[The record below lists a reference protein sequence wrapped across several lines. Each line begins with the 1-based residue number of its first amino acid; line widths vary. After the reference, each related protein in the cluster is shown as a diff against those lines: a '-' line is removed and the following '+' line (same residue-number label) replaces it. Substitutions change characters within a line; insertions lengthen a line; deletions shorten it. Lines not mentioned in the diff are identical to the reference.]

1 MVTSLGPDDEVT
13 NLARLLWIG
22 RDPVEFDLVAGALR
36 DAEIPANSEQG
47 LGGLV
52 GSLLNS
58 ESKIQVLRDDFVR
71 ALEIAGT
78 AIASRRAGRRTTQ
91 ICHACSKECSAA
103 LTTCPFCEAVLIVER
118 EKSSETSADTTATA
132 SVDRQYCALCDAIYS
147 QEYER
152 CTVCGI
158 DLVPEAKRG
167 VPLSEQVRKE
177 RLEVVWRGGDP
188 VAVSRVIAILREAGI
203 WHSVAMTHDYYVF
216 GLAMP
221 YPRHEVRVFASDMGR
236 AKELLA
242 GIAEGSGLSDGE
254 HLDSRSASVDKNGQ
268 VTVHRAEVPWNAA
281 AATVEVW
288 SGRDAALLHVL
299 EDCLRENGIGFRCGG
314 REPGIM
320 RVSVMPSDEAAA
332 REIIR
337 EVREASPPA

>member
-1 MVTSLGPDDEVT
+1 LVTSLGPDDERA

-36 DAEIPANSEQG
+36 DAQIPADSEQG

-58 ESKIQVLRDDFVR
+58 ESKIHVLRDDFVR

-78 AIASRRAGRRTTQ
+78 AIAGRRAGRGTTQ

-103 LTTCPFCEAVLIVER
+103 LTACPSCQSVLIVER
-118 EKSSETSADTTATA
+118 EKGSDTSADTAATA
-132 SVDRQYCALCDAIYS
+132 PVNRQYCPLCDAVYS
-147 QEYER
+147 QEYKR
-152 CTVCGI
+152 CTVCGV

-167 VPLSEQVRKE
+167 VPLSEQGRKE

-188 VAVSRVIAILREAGI
+188 VAVSRAIAALRGAGI

-221 YPRHEVRVFASDMGR
+221 FPRHEVRVFASDMGR
-236 AKELLA
+236 AKELLV
-242 GIAEGSGLSDGE
+242 GITEGSGLSDGE
-254 HLDSRSASVDKNGQ
+254 NLDSGSALVDKNE
-268 VTVHRAEVPWNAA
+268 VSAHRAEVPWNAD

-288 SGRDAALLHVL
+288 SGHDAALLHVL
-299 EDCLRENGIGFRCGG
+299 EDCLRENGIGFRSGG